1 MDKLKEII
9 ELITRKVIKDNKFL
23 SAVPCKVIKS
33 NEDDS
38 FVVKTF
44 SSGAEYKVYN
54 YSGSKV
60 GVGDNVQVFYQDGLG
75 SQSSYIGC
83 SLYKESV
90 LSINDVILAG
100 NKTSVDIKMPFSI
113 VAGETYVI
121 DGTEMVARTGASIMA
136 IGGNKAVGALS
147 LAIGANTIAKGDCSF
162 ASGMGSKAVGNIS
175 FAIGAG
181 TQAIG
186 DYSFAGGSGTRATGI
201 SSFSFGGGTQAN
213 GNYSS
218 AVGGGCIANGADSFA
233 SGCETIADSDVQT
246 VIGKYN
252 TLDSNDKFAF
262 IIGNGTIS
270 GRITTRSNAFAV
282 DWNGN
287 IYINNSVTGINL
299 NDIVSQL
306 SDKISESDISQL
318 REAVSNNAI
327 NISKNKNALVRLV
340 DSSWKNL
347 LNPKL
352 AENYSGQSSY
362 PISQSGIDYILDN
375 TNNKIVIS
383 GTANATSVIR
393 IPVTLP
399 TGNYHVNG
407 VPVGGSDSTY
417 HADLREQG
425 TDNLIVL
432 DSDYGAG
439 FDISVSNETI
449 ADYCIQVES
458 GCILDNVEFA
468 PMICELVAWNIS
480 QIYQPYRPNYQELY
494 SKVVALENAISS

>member
-60 GVGDNVQVFYQDGLG
+60 DVGDNVQVFYQDGLG

-90 LSINDVILAG
+90 LSINDVILTG
-100 NKTSVDIKMPFSI
+100 NKTSVDIKMPFLI

-121 DGTEMVARTGASIMA
+121 DGTEMTARTGASIMA
-136 IGGNKAVGALS
+136 IGGSKAVGALS
-147 LAIGANTIAKGDCSF
+147 LAIGVNTIAKGDMSF
-162 ASGMGSKAVGNIS
+162 ASGMGSKAVGNNS

-186 DYSFAGGSGTRATGI
+186 DNSFAGGSGARAVGT

-213 GNYSS
+213 GNFSV
-218 AVGGGCIANGADSFA
+218 AVGGGCITNGLDSFA
-233 SGCETIADSDVQT
+233 SGCEVIADSDFQT

-262 IIGNGTIS
+262 IIGNGTKS

-287 IYINNSVTGINL
+287 IYINNSVTGVNL
-299 NDIVSQL
+299 NNIVSQL

-318 REAVSNNAI
+318 RETVSNNAI

-347 LNPKL
+347 LNTKL

-362 PISQSGIDYILDN
+362 PISQSGIDYVLDN
-375 TNNKIVIS
+375 TNKIVIS

-393 IPVTLP
+393 IPITLP
-399 TGNYHVNG
+399 AGNYHVNG

-458 GCILDNVEFA
+458 DCILDNVEFA

-494 SKVVALENAISS
+494 TRVLTLENTINS